1 MKRLLALA
9 VAAGSFVA
17 VAAYTPTTVGVRAIT
32 TSAKN
37 TIVAVPYKAIGSSED
52 IAVDNLV
59 KAANLPNGTMLVVY
73 NGSYYAWVK
82 NDTTGSWQGVATAT
96 TESAGVIAAAGSGT
110 VTLAPGLAL
119 WVVLPAKPATSQTI
133 YVYGNGTT
141 SVTTS
146 SISAGSQ
153 LVANPL
159 ESSAKISVAA
169 VEGDEIR
176 IPNDNG
182 DMVTYVYKRS
192 RSGSS
197 AWRKEGVAEEI
208 PSISAGQG
216 LWYIRAAGSAA
227 TTITWTAG

>member
-37 TIVAVPYKAIGSSED
+37 TIVAVPYTAIGSSED

-59 KAANLPNGTMLVVY
+59 KAANLPTGTMLVVY
-73 NGSYYAWVK
+73 NGNYYAWVK
-82 NDTTGSWQGVATAT
+82 NDSTGSWQGVATT
-96 TESAGVIAAAGSGT
+96 TEAAGVVAAAGSGT

-119 WVVLPAKPATSQTI
+119 WVVLPAKPAPSQTI

-146 SISAGSQ
+146 AISAGSR
-153 LVANPL
+153 LVAKPL
-159 ESSAKISVAA
+159 ESSATISVAA

-182 DMVTYVYKRS
+182 DMVTYVYKKS

-216 LWYIRAAGSAA
+216 LWYIRAAGSEA
-227 TTITWTAG
+227 TTITWTAD